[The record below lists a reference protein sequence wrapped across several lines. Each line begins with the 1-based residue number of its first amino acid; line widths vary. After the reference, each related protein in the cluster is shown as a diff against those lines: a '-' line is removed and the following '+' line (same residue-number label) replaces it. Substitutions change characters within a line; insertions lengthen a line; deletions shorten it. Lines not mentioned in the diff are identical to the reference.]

1 LLSFGPNTTPSQR
14 EALAD
19 RLGTDKPFY
28 EQYFTWLVGD
38 DFREYEQLDSRGNP
52 VLDEE
57 GNPVIEN
64 GTRKGILRGDFGRSF
79 TAKKPAMDVIRE
91 KVLATLELG
100 VLSLLVGL
108 GVGVPIGIMAA
119 VNQGGFFDQV
129 TRVLAVVFNA
139 IPIFWLGLL
148 LILVFGS
155 WLGWLPM
162 GNRYPVTYALTK
174 EVTLWER
181 IQHLMMPVFVLSAI
195 NIAVFSRFMRAS
207 TLDILHQ
214 DYIRTAKAK
223 GLPNS
228 SVWSTHAARNALIP
242 IATLIGPSIP
252 NILGGALITETIFS
266 WPGLGRL
273 AFSAVI
279 QLDYPVVMGTVILAG
294 VSTIL
299 GFLISDILY
308 GIIDPRVRLS

>member
-1 LLSFGPNTTPSQR
+1 MSFGPNTTPSQR
-14 EALAD
+14 EALAE
-19 RLGTDKPFY
+19 RLGTNKPFY
-28 EQYFTWLVGD
+28 EQYLTWLIGD
-38 DFREYEQLDSRGNP
+38 DYREYEQVDRGGNV

-57 GNPVIEN
+57 GNPVMES
-64 GTRKGILRGDFGRSF
+64 GDRRGILRGDFGRSF
-79 TAKKPAMDVIRE
+79 SAKKPALDVIKER
-91 KVLATLELG
+91 VVATLELG
-100 VLSLLVGL
+100 CLALFIGL
-108 GVGVPIGIMAA
+108 GVGVPIGILAA

-139 IPIFWLGLL
+139 VPIFWLGLL

-162 GNRYPVTYALTK
+162 GNRYPVTYALTR

-181 IQHLMMPVFVLSAI
+181 IQHLMLPVFVLSAI
-195 NIAVFSRFMRAS
+195 NIAIFSRYMRAS

-242 IATLIGPSIP
+242 IATIIGPSIP
-252 NILGGALITETIFS
+252 NIIGGALITETIFS

-273 AFSAVI
+273 AYDSVI

-299 GFLISDILY
+299 GYLLSDVLY